1 MLDPSIAELKLRY
14 RERLEEAKNCQP
26 FNKGGTASPSLQ
38 DRIML
43 NLRNYLMSLGQK
55 LKALYQPCSV
65 VPCPDDVI

>member
-1 MLDPSIAELKLRY
+1 MLDPSIAELKRRY
-14 RERLEEAKNCQP
+14 RERLEEAENCQP
-26 FNKGGTASPSLQ
+26 FNKGGTTSPSLQ

-55 LKALYQPCSV
+55 LKARYQPCSV

>member
-14 RERLEEAKNCQP
+14 RERLEEAMNCQP
-26 FNKGGTASPSLQ
+26 FNQGGTASPSLP

-55 LKALYQPCSV
+55 LEARYQPCLV
-65 VPCPDDVI
+65 VPCLDDVL